1 MRECALIQ
9 LLLLIILWE
18 TLVCSA
24 DGWQHKAIIFTRNSE
39 LYNTNIRC
47 VCECVCS
54 SLFVPFVLEVVSLWM
69 MCKVESHIF
78 SEKIDFHYY
87 NNNEKQSHY
96 STSQKFKSNKLS
108 WSSVESNGPLSNRI
122 SWVDQVLKV
131 MVHYQIEEVELIKC
145 WK

>member
-9 LLLLIILWE
+9 VLLLIILWE

-24 DGWQHKAIIFTRNSE
+24 DGWQHKAIIFTRNNE

-47 VCECVCS
+47 VCECVCMYMCVFFS
-54 SLFVPFVLEVVSLWM
+54 VCSFCFGSGKSLDDVQGWKSYIFWKNRLSLLQQQW
-69 MCKVESHIF
+69 
-78 SEKIDFHYY
+78 
-87 NNNEKQSHY
+87 KQSHY

-108 WSSVESNGPLSNRI
+108 WSSVESNGPLSNRR

-131 MVHYQIEEVELIKC
+131 MVHYQIE
-145 WK
+145 

>member
-24 DGWQHKAIIFTRNSE
+24 DGWQHKAIIFTRNNE

-87 NNNEKQSHY
+87 NNNENSH
-96 STSQKFKSNKLS
+96 TT
-108 WSSVESNGPLSNRI
+108 PLVKNSNRI